1 MERLPRHRFRPLTA
15 LRRTLQIQAAAWAL
29 TGALTA
35 LAPRFVVETLFGQPH
50 LSDPAWIR
58 LLGVESITL
67 AMVMVLV
74 AHRIQDLWWWCWAF
88 ALMTTG
94 FAAILVSNTAFGLV
108 PGQSAVTWW
117 LASAG
122 VVGFDLALL
131 YGLFVASRG
140 QPLP

>member
-1 MERLPRHRFRPLTA
+1 MNA
-15 LRRTLQIQAAAWAL
+15 LRRVLQIQAAVWAL
-29 TGALTA
+29 TGALAA

-50 LSDPAWIR
+50 LADPAWIR
-58 LLGVESITL
+58 LLGVESITV

-74 AHRIQDLWWWCWAF
+74 AHRIDTLWWWCWAF

-94 FAAILVSNTAFGLV
+94 SAVILVSNAAFGLV
-108 PGQSAVTWW
+108 PGQSAVVWW
-117 LASAG
+117 LASAA